1 MHTLATGSVLA
12 ALLSLVA
19 AAFTSAA
26 PPSEAPRLSPRLSS
40 GASPRQEPPDPKA
53 TLALVEELV
62 LLQEFTAADRERRD
76 AIVAQLATL
85 PPLDAKSEAKW
96 RKTVAKVWAD
106 GPTLAK
112 KSGREHLWPDDDR
125 GLYIV
130 GGRTKSPK
138 GLVIGMHGG
147 GAGSGDAGSAQ
158 AILDSACSAS
168 DFVAIF
174 PEVLVKTEHGWTD
187 SGTEEFVLELVER
200 ARRTFEV
207 DPNRVYFVGHS
218 MGGYG
223 SWTLGGHHADQVAA
237 IAPTAGA
244 PTPIMDASGA
254 YIDVI
259 EGVIPNLRNVPVRV
273 YQSDDDVQ
281 VPPAANDVAVKMLE
295 AAQARW
301 GGYDFEYWRVSK
313 RGHELPPGGMEAM
326 LEKIEGFERNAR
338 PDTIVWQ
345 PTLVWKRQC
354 HWLWWSEPRLNAIVE
369 ARLDRAANTVR
380 IVGNGLTREGLAG
393 LFVLVDGE
401 LFDLAREIVIE
412 VDGAETFR
420 GRAEARLA
428 FLAQTASNGD
438 APLTFTARVPVVP

>member
-1 MHTLATGSVLA
+1 MHTLAPVASVLA
-12 ALLSLVA
+12 GLIALSPAVWFAGAEA
-19 AAFTSAA
+19 ARQ
-26 PPSEAPRLSPRLSS
+26 EAPD
-40 GASPRQEPPDPKA
+40 AKA
-53 TLALVEELV
+53 ALALVEELV
-62 LLQEFTAADRERRD
+62 LLEEFTAADRARRD
-76 AIVAQLATL
+76 AIFEQLALL

-96 RKTVAKVWAD
+96 RKTIAKIWAD
-106 GPTLAK
+106 GPTLEK
-112 KSGREHLWPDDDR
+112 KSGRHHLWPDDR

-147 GAGSGDAGSAQ
+147 GAGSGDAGSAH

-174 PEVLVKTEHGWTD
+174 PEVLEKTEHGWTD

-207 DPNRVYFVGHS
+207 DPDRVFFVGHS

-254 YIDVI
+254 FIDVI

-273 YQSDDDVQ
+273 YQSDDDPN

-301 GGYDFEYWRVSK
+301 GGYDFQYWRVSG
-313 RGHELPPGGMEAM
+313 RGHDLPPGGMEAM

-345 PTLVWKRQC
+345 PTLDWKRQC
-354 HWLWWSEPRLNAIVE
+354 HWLWWSAPRANAIVE
-369 ARLDRAANTVR
+369 ARLDTAANTVR
-380 IVGNGLTREGLAG
+380 ITSNGLARDGLAG

-401 LFDLAREIVIE
+401 LFDLTREIVIE

-420 GRAEARLA
+420 GRVEPNLA
-428 FLAQTASNGD
+428 VLAQTASSGD
-438 APLTFTARVPVVP
+438 GPLTFTARVPVIP